1 MSLYKLRSSLLGLCI
16 FLSSCAFFC
25 PQPKYFCW
33 YLEHRRY
40 NLPYFWR
47 KVTEEAGVA
56 LTIQNSTADVP
67 GFNVRRV
74 NAHSKVLLCDF
85 PRSFQANAGT
95 VPRFGQ
101 DRLIQNRSDQLSG
114 NHPAFDGKQPELLNV
129 SLKKAKASCSRSH
142 YVTHYMWRKCK
153 LRLDSHTQIPVVL
166 SNISASFFFP
176 LLTTSRIM
184 ATYYHSSI

>member
-1 MSLYKLRSSLLGLCI
+1 VYFFYPVVPFSVLNQNI
-16 FLSSCAFFC
+16 FTDIWNTDVIICLTS
-25 PQPKYFCW
+25 
-33 YLEHRRY
+33 EG
-40 NLPYFWR
+40 

-85 PRSFQANAGT
+85 PRPFQANAGT

-142 YVTHYMWRKCK
+142 YVTHYM
-153 LRLDSHTQIPVVL
+153 
-166 SNISASFFFP
+166 
-176 LLTTSRIM
+176 
-184 ATYYHSSI
+184 